1 MNTNNNTNS
10 NTAVNEKTSS
20 NEMTLSTSLALVP
33 LWATAFLLAAL
44 VIWQSAQLSPRNTAR
59 AEMAAVG
66 SDFSMLTTD
75 SGNGEILTILNNRNG
90 SMYVYEVNSSS
101 GVVLVDRLQVAEI
114 IDRLSREKGK

>member
-1 MNTNNNTNS
+1 MNTNNNINS
-10 NTAVNEKTSS
+10 NTTANTETTSNVIAAS
-20 NEMTLSTSLALVP
+20 SSLALVP

-90 SMYVYEVNSSS
+90 SMYVYEVNSSN